1 MLLLPLIAITT
12 LAITPETTP
21 SLTFVASSTLSFNQ
35 SDEVATETPT
45 TLSSWGTPETW
56 RWGIYGGYGK
66 DVKDSDNTLT
76 TIGLEF
82 EYFVE
87 EDLSIDLGFL
97 FMDVDQQGGDANG
110 FNFTLQLRWHLK
122 VEEEWSFF
130 IEGGAGL
137 LRTSDNVPNGGS
149 KFNFTPQAGFGMTF
163 DIGENDA
170 RWLI

>member
-1 MLLLPLIAITT
+1 MAMGNLWWLWQRC
-12 LAITPETTP
+12 EG
-21 SLTFVASSTLSFNQ
+21 F
-35 SDEVATETPT
+35 
-45 TLSSWGTPETW
+45 G
-56 RWGIYGGYGK
+56 
-66 DVKDSDNTLT
+66 NTLT

-163 DIGENDA
+163 DVGENDA
-170 RWLI
+170 RWLIGVEMASHFKCKYVRHKSRTAIVGKFGPVFLFRFNRLG